1 MLKDSILI
9 VHKLWW
15 VLDTFSSW
23 TLLWYHVCLCSYS
36 AKLVSLNPTWVSL
49 FSPCASTVMVSSG
62 AAEVAER
69 WSGNHHMPPR
79 ELVTCNSDMQL
90 WMAEEEE
97 QETSSYV

>member
-1 MLKDSILI
+1 
-9 VHKLWW
+9 
-15 VLDTFSSW
+15 
-23 TLLWYHVCLCSYS
+23 
-36 AKLVSLNPTWVSL
+36 
-49 FSPCASTVMVSSG
+49 MVSSG

-69 WSGNHHMPPR
+69 WSGNRHMPPR